1 MFDLHTEDD
10 AACGATEMF
19 VVFERRHETQ
29 AAPQAP
35 GDARARCTNCM
46 LGNLC
51 MAASL
56 EAGDMARLD
65 SVVQGWRSVKQGERL
80 YRAGDPFRSL
90 YAVRAGSFK
99 TVVAPER
106 GKEIISGFYMAGD
119 TIGMDGVCQEIHNCD
134 AIALE
139 DSVVCVI
146 PFHLLEALCR
156 EIKPLQRQLHK
167 MFSAEIVRESRQM
180 MLLGNLS
187 AEQRVAAFLLSVS
200 ARYRERGYSA
210 TSFVLRMT
218 REDIGS
224 FLGVTLETV
233 SRALSRFQQEGL
245 LTVQGK
251 SIELLNLDALDAR

>member
-1 MFDLHTEDD
+1 MFDSRTESDGVYD
-10 AACGATEMF
+10 VQSVSVTFARGEDPTPAGQVSC
-19 VVFERRHETQ
+19 
-29 AAPQAP
+29 
-35 GDARARCTNCM
+35 DSRARCTSCM
-46 LGNLC
+46 MRNIC

-56 EAGDMARLD
+56 EAGEMARLD
-65 SVVQGWRSVKQGERL
+65 TVVQGWRSVKQGERL

-90 YAVRAGSFK
+90 YAIRAGSFK
-99 TVVAPER
+99 TVVSPER
-106 GKEIISGFYMAGD
+106 GKETISGFYMAGD
-119 TIGMDGVCQEIHNCD
+119 SIGMDGVCQESHNCD

-180 MLLGNLS
+180 TLLSNMS
-187 AEQRVAAFLLSVS
+187 AEQRVAAFLLNVS

-233 SRALSRFQQEGL
+233 SRTLSKFQQEGL

-251 SIELLNLDALDAR
+251 SIELINLDALDAR